1 MSSDDATG
9 APPPQR
15 APMKK
20 RHSRFGGPEMEHM
33 RVRGTLLDLL
43 LDTAREDRLDWP
55 ALVHTFGISQPRAS
69 NLLNR
74 QIEKF
79 NSETLIDMLARVG
92 VRVEVT
98 PASRHRYR
106 RFNVPPRSG

>member
-1 MSSDDATG
+1 M
-9 APPPQR
+9 Q
-15 APMKK
+15 K

-33 RVRGTLLDLL
+33 RVRAKLIDLL
-43 LDTAREDRLDWP
+43 LTITREDQLDWP
-55 ALVHTFGISQPRAS
+55 ALVHIFGISQPRAS

-74 QIEKF
+74 HIDKF

-98 PASRHRYR
+98 PTSRDRYR
-106 RFNVPPRSG
+106 RFNVPPRGR

>member
-1 MSSDDATG
+1 
-9 APPPQR
+9 
-15 APMKK
+15 
-20 RHSRFGGPEMEHM
+20 MEHL
-33 RVRGTLLDLL
+33 RIRARLLDLL
-43 LDTAREDRLDWP
+43 LDVAREDQLDWS
-55 ALVHTFGISQPRAS
+55 ALVHILGISQPRAS

-74 QIEKF
+74 HIEKF

-98 PASRHRYR
+98 PASRDRYR

>member
-1 MSSDDATG
+1 
-9 APPPQR
+9 
-15 APMKK
+15 MKK
-20 RHSRFGGPEMEHM
+20 RHSRFGGPGMEHM
-33 RVRGTLLDLL
+33 RVRAELLDLL
-43 LDTAREDRLDWP
+43 LDIVREDRLDWP
-55 ALVHTFGISQPRAS
+55 VVVHIFGISQPRAS

-74 QIEKF
+74 HIEKF

-98 PASRHRYR
+98 PTSRDRYP